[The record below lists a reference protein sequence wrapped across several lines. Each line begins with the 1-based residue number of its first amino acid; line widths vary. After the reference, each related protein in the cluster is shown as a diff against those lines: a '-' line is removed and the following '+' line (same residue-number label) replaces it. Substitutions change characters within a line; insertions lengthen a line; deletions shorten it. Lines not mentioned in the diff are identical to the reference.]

1 MARSRVELFEQI
13 RKDRRVEGASIRELA
28 GRHGVHRR
36 TVRQALEAAVP
47 PPRRPYPQRRRPA
60 IDPYA
65 QVIDGW
71 LEADREVPRKQ
82 RHTARRVWQRL
93 IAEHGAAVSE
103 VTVSRYVARR
113 RAELGLDQVEVAVP
127 QAHLPGAEAEV
138 DFGEFH
144 ALVAGTLTKL
154 WLFVLRLSC
163 SGRAFHVA
171 FATQAQEAFLEGHVL
186 AFEHFGAVPARVR
199 YDNLKP
205 AVVRVLRGRDRAES
219 ERFTALRSHYLFDS
233 FFCIPGKQGAH
244 EKGGVEVEIGR
255 FRRRHL
261 VPVPSVASL
270 AELNQRIAAAD
281 IIDDGRV
288 ITGRPVTVAA
298 AFAAEQPHLLP
309 LPAEPFDPARLLE
322 ARVDSRARI
331 CVRQNYYSVPARYA
345 GRRLPVRLSATTVEA
360 LDGARVIARHQR
372 AAGRYGEVLTLD
384 HYLDVLKY
392 KPGALPG
399 ATALAQA
406 RASGAFTPAHQRYW
420 DAARRKHGDAA
431 GTRALTEVL
440 LGHRTLPA
448 AALTEAMNKAVSSGA
463 LDPQAVLID
472 ARRLAGGHAAPVIPI
487 GALARY
493 DRPAPD
499 LAGYDQLL
507 AGGTR

>member
-1 MARSRVELFEQI
+1 VARSRVELFEQI

-36 TVRQALEAAVP
+36 TVRQALGSAVP
-47 PPRRPYPQRRRPA
+47 PRRKAYPRRARPA

-65 QVIDGW
+65 AVIDSW
-71 LEADREVPRKQ
+71 LLADRQVPRKQ

-93 IAEHGAAVSE
+93 IAEHGATVSE

-113 RAELGLDQVEVAVP
+113 KAELGLDRVEVAVP

-144 ALVAGTLTKL
+144 AMIAGVLTKV

-171 FATQAQEAFLEGHVL
+171 FATQAQEAFLEGHVR
-186 AFEHFGAVPARVR
+186 AFEQFGAVPARIR

-205 AVVRVLRGRDRAES
+205 AVARVLRGRDRAES
-219 ERFTALRSHYLFDS
+219 ERFTALRSHYGFDS
-233 FFCIPGKQGAH
+233 FFCIPGKQGSH
-244 EKGGVEVEIGR
+244 EKGGVEGEIGR

-270 AELNQRIAAAD
+270 AALNERIAAAD
-281 IIDDGRV
+281 IVDDGRV

-298 AFAAEQPHLLP
+298 AFAAEQPAMLA
-309 LPAEPFDPARLLE
+309 LPAEPFDPARLLQ
-322 ARVDSRARI
+322 ARVDGRARI

-345 GRRLPVRLSATTVEA
+345 GRRLAVRLSATAVQA
-360 LDGARVIARHQR
+360 LDGPQVVAAHER
-372 AAGRYGEVLTLD
+372 AAGKYGEVLTLD
-384 HYLDVLKY
+384 HYLEVLRY

-399 ATALAQA
+399 ASALAQA
-406 RASGAFTPAHQRYW
+406 RASGAFTAAHQRYW
-420 DAARRKHGDAA
+420 DAARRGRGDAA
-431 GTRALTEVL
+431 GTRALIEVL

-448 AALTEAMNKAVSSGA
+448 PALARAMDKAVASGV

-472 ARRLAGGHAAPVIPI
+472 ARRLAGGHVAPVIPI

-493 DRPAPD
+493 DRPAPT

-507 AGGTR
+507 TGGSW